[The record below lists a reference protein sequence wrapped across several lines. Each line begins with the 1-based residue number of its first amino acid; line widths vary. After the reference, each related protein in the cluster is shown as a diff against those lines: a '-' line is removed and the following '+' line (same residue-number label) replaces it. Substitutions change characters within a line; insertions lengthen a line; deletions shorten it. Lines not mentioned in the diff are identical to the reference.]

1 MENTDKQY
9 AGCVFVSMF
18 CLNSVFL
25 NNAQLFGDPV
35 RIFYRAARR
44 DMGGEEKLDG
54 WEKKK
59 KHFCEKVIVIIIIIV
74 IARFSKTFCE
84 FLQLLSFLK

>member
-1 MENTDKQY
+1 MENIDKQY

-44 DMGGEEKLDG
+44 DMGGEKNWMG
-54 WEKKK
+54 GRKKK
-59 KHFCEKVIVIIIIIV
+59 K
-74 IARFSKTFCE
+74 
-84 FLQLLSFLK
+84 L